1 MNEEENKMGII
12 EKMRLDGKAIYVTGG
27 ASGIGKSV
35 AMALAEA
42 GADVAIVDI
51 NLEGAEAAA
60 KEIADATGS
69 KTIAIQCNVTDK
81 DEVEAMVAKVVDTYG
96 KLDAA
101 FNNAGICL
109 NVPAEE
115 MTYEQWS
122 KVININLNGV
132 FLCATAAGRVMLK
145 QGYGSIINTASM
157 SGHIVNVPQPQCAYN
172 ASKAGVSM
180 LTKSLAVEWAKKG
193 VRVNCISPGYI
204 GTDLT
209 LNSEALKPLIE
220 KWNAMAPM
228 GRLGRPEELQSIV
241 VYLAGDTSSFTTGS
255 DIIVD
260 GAFTC
265 F

>member
-1 MNEEENKMGII
+1 MGII

-35 AMALAEA
+35 ATALAEA
-42 GADVAIVDI
+42 GADVAIVDV
-51 NLEGAEAAA
+51 NLEGAEAVA
-60 KEIADATGS
+60 KEIAEATGS
-69 KTIAIQCNVTDK
+69 KTIAIRCDVTNQD
-81 DEVEAMVAKVVDTYG
+81 DVEAMVGKVVDTYG
-96 KLDAA
+96 KLDAC

-115 MTYEQWS
+115 MTFEQWN

-180 LTKSLAVEWAKKG
+180 LTKSLAIEWAKKG